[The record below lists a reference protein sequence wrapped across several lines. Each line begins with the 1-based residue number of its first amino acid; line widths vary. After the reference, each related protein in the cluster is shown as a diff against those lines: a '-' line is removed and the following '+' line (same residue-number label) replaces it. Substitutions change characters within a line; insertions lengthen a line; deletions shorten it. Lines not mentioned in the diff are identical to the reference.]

1 MWVSIPP
8 GLESGWIW
16 VLSFPCKYSRQQ
28 DAAGKCGV
36 TTALLKEYSHGQLP
50 SRTRKNAYLCRREQK
65 ETKAPHLQ
73 S

>member
-50 SRTRKNAYLCRREQK
+50 SRTSKNA
-65 ETKAPHLQ
+65 
-73 S
+73 